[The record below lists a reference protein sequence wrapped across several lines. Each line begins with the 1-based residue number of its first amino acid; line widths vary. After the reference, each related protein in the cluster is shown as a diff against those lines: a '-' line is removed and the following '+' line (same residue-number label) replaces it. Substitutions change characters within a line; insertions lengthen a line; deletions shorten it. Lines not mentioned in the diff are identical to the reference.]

1 MVHKHLYVE
10 YIRQL
15 YGPINKFHQKLY
27 IRLNNFYS
35 NNGFAAPTAGF
46 IAANISGIAAHNN
59 LS

>member
-15 YGPINKFHQKLY
+15 YSPINKNYKKLY
-27 IRLNNFYS
+27 TRLNNFYS
-35 NNGFAAPTAGF
+35 NNGFAAPTASL
-46 IAANISGIAAHNN
+46 IATNISGIAAHNN